1 MDRTLLKI
9 ENKRLE
15 FINQLIL
22 ETSYMQTNRELLDT
36 SLKKVAEIIDIDFG
50 YIVSYT
56 KNEIIT
62 RYVEGQ
68 YNLPYGLLEE
78 VPNYRF
84 ESSEIRE
91 MIRKRVLIVGQ
102 EELLIPE
109 YKCFSRKYRFSTVI
123 TVPIGFDSTNAN
135 KLMLLF
141 SRKGKDE
148 VLEHVP
154 LLETIGNTLWMLMQ
168 KQRIYEKYQNNI
180 VRTEKFRALGELA
193 GGIIH
198 DFNNLLTTILGF
210 SQIIL
215 TRELEEEVK
224 EFVNIIHKSALDGK
238 KIVERLQNFN
248 RGRTHTEKGVYDINS
263 IVESSIEMVRPRWK
277 YFYEYYGNELKIE
290 KDLRAKSKIF
300 CVEHEIREVI
310 INLLSNAMDAME
322 NGGVLS
328 VKTYDEE
335 DKVVV
340 EIMDTGSGIPE
351 EIREEIFEPFCS
363 TKGIKGTG
371 LGLSIVKDIIN
382 DHKGFI
388 ELESK
393 IGEGT
398 TFRIYFNRFFEDDKL
413 EKMPRGE
420 ISHNLNI
427 SSNVNILVVDDI
439 PEVSETI
446 VQMFKTIGLNAQIE
460 SQSKNV
466 INRLMQ
472 EKYDII
478 ICDLAMP
485 ELNGIDL
492 SKLVKEKFP
501 DIKFI
506 IITGWPGKIK
516 SEGYNNIDYVLRKPL
531 TIEDLYSAIETV
543 LFTPKLDVQQS
554 PEV

>member
-1 MDRTLLKI
+1 MDKNLLRI

-22 ETSYMQTNRELLDT
+22 ETSYMKTNRELLDT
-36 SLKKVAEIIDIDFG
+36 SLKKIAEVIDVDFG

-56 KNEIIT
+56 QNEIMT

-78 VPNYRF
+78 VPSCKF
-84 ESSEIRE
+84 ESDEARE
-91 MIRKRVLIVGQ
+91 TIRKKVLIIGK
-102 EELLIPE
+102 EELLKPE
-109 YKCFSRKYRFSTVI
+109 HRHFCKKYKINTLI
-123 TVPIGFDSTNAN
+123 AVPIGFDSINAN

-141 SRKGKDE
+141 SGKDKSE
-148 VLEHVP
+148 ILEHSP

-168 KQRIYEKYQNNI
+168 KQRIHEKYQNNI
-180 VRTEKFRALGELA
+180 VKTEKLRALGELA

-210 SQIIL
+210 SQIMMTKNL
-215 TRELEEEVK
+215 DEEIKV
-224 EFVNIIHKSALDGK
+224 FINIIHRSALDGK

-248 RGRTHTEKGVYDINS
+248 RDKTQVEKDAYDINS

-277 YFYEYYGNELKIE
+277 YFYEYYGNELKIVKE
-290 KDLRAKSKIF
+290 FKSQSKVF
-300 CVEHEIREVI
+300 CAEHEIREAI

-322 NGGVLS
+322 NGGILS
-328 VKTYDEE
+328 VKTYDKE

-340 EIMDTGSGIPE
+340 EIKDTGSGIPE
-351 EIREEIFEPFCS
+351 EIREEIFKPFYS
-363 TKGIKGTG
+363 TKGTKGTG
-371 LGLSIVKDIIN
+371 LGLSIVRDIIN
-382 DHKGFI
+382 EHEGFI
-388 ELESK
+388 ELESR
-393 IGEGT
+393 IGEGS
-398 TFRIYFNRFFEDDKL
+398 TFKIYLDRFCEKDRIENTHKPEESYKF
-413 EKMPRGE
+413 
-420 ISHNLNI
+420 NLNTDV
-427 SSNVNILVVDDI
+427 NVLVVDDI
-439 PEVSETI
+439 MEVSETI

-466 INRLMQ
+466 VNRLLQ

-492 SKLVKEKFP
+492 SRLVKEKFP
-501 DIKFI
+501 DVKFI

-516 SEGYNNIDYVLRKPL
+516 SEGYNSVDYVLRKPL
-531 TIEDLYSAIETV
+531 TIEDLYSAVESV
-543 LFTPKLDVQQS
+543 LSTSHQKAL
-554 PEV
+554 